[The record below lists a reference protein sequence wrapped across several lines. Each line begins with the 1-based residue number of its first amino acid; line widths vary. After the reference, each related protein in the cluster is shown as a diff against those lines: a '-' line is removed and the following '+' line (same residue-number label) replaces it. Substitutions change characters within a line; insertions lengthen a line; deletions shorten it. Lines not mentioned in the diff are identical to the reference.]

1 MYLKGTQHLNIVFD
15 GSMQSRD
22 TSGFF
27 SYPKPDANIFVDV
40 DHAGN
45 KDDRR
50 SVIGYVFMLGGAP
63 ISWQSR

>member
-1 MYLKGTQHLNIVFD
+1 MENPGVKHWNVVLRILMYLKGTQHLNIVFD

-27 SYPKPDANIFVDV
+27 SHPKPDANIFVDA

-45 KDDRR
+45 KDD
-50 SVIGYVFMLGGAP
+50 
-63 ISWQSR
+63 